1 MIPRLGRNS
10 ASILENGTILL
21 IKLLAINEQKCFI
34 MAALLKYETPLP
46 VITKELAIKNKI
58 FYKKERGFS

>member
-1 MIPRLGRNS
+1 
-10 ASILENGTILL
+10 
-21 IKLLAINEQKCFI
+21 

-46 VITKELAIKNKI
+46 VTTKELAIKNKI